1 MVEVAANSIA
11 SAVAVQ
17 VVGAW
22 RVEPCSAVEPGGLA
36 PSHATIAGGRQ
47 RLHIPVY
54 VPSRPRPGDFV
65 YDATGLGAM
74 QADIAAC
81 AARGCD
87 GMVLGALDADGGM
100 GQAGCQALV
109 AAADDMGIAFHRA
122 FDACRDR
129 RQALETPI
137 ALGCGRVLASGGA
150 PGAGGCCRDLPPG
163 RAGRRAHRRHAGAG
177 IDAGHLT
184 APAVATG
191 ERELPASAKRAW
203 PSRLRHA
210 APPPAG
216 VHRGEWRTEAVMV
229 RALVEALQAV
239 D

>member
-1 MVEVAANSIA
+1 M
-11 SAVAVQ
+11 
-17 VVGAW
+17 
-22 RVEPCSAVEPGGLA
+22 EPGGLT

-47 RLHIPVY
+47 RLHIAGY

-109 AAADDMGIAFHRA
+109 AAADDLGIAFHRA

-137 ALGCGRVLASGGA
+137 ALGCGRVLASVGA
-150 PGAGGCCRDLPPG
+150 PGAEGVAAIHTLV
-163 RAGRRAHRRHAGAG
+163 
-177 IDAGHLT
+177 
-184 APAVATG
+184 APAVGRIAAMPG
-191 ERELPASAKRAW
+191 PASM
-203 PSRLRHA
+203 P
-210 APPPAG
+210 G
-216 VHRGEWRTEAVMV
+216 T
-229 RALVEALQAV
+229 
-239 D
+239 